1 MFSGIIVTQ
10 GRLKGLI
17 KTASKISLTIT
28 VSDTSKLAKKT
39 GDSIAVNGICLTV
52 TQLDATEF
60 RVDLMPETLRRTN
73 LEKIRQ
79 GALVNL
85 EPALL
90 PTTRIAGHFV
100 LGHVDTT
107 AMVFK
112 RENEQTAL
120 ILTFKMPKKYLPFI
134 AEKGSIAINGVSLTV
149 MAVDQSGFSVSLIP
163 LTQQITNLGS
173 LQVGEQVN
181 VEVDVLSRYLLRQEE
196 VSNES

>member
-10 GRLKGLI
+10 GRLKSLI
-17 KTASKISLTIT
+17 KTVSKISLTIT
-28 VSDTSKLAKKT
+28 VADTYKLAKKI
-39 GDSIAVNGICLTV
+39 GDSIAVNGTCLTV
-52 TQLDATEF
+52 THLDATEF

-107 AMVFK
+107 AMVVK

-120 ILTFKMPKKYLPFI
+120 ILTFQVSKKYLQFV

-196 VSNES
+196 ISNES

>member
-10 GRLKGLI
+10 GRLKSLI
-17 KTASKISLTIT
+17 KTVSKISLTIT
-28 VSDTSKLAKKT
+28 VADTYKLAKEI

-107 AMVFK
+107 AMVVK

-120 ILTFKMPKKYLPFI
+120 ILTFQVSKKYLPFI

>member
-10 GRLKGLI
+10 GRLKSLI
-17 KTASKISLTIT
+17 KTVSKISLTIT
-28 VSDTSKLAKKT
+28 VADTYKLAKEI

-107 AMVFK
+107 AMVVK

>member
-1 MFSGIIVTQ
+1 
-10 GRLKGLI
+10 
-17 KTASKISLTIT
+17 
-28 VSDTSKLAKKT
+28 
-39 GDSIAVNGICLTV
+39 
-52 TQLDATEF
+52 
-60 RVDLMPETLRRTN
+60 MPETLRRTN

-90 PTTRIAGHFV
+90 PTTRIAGHVV

-107 AMVFK
+107 AMVVK

-120 ILTFKMPKKYLPFI
+120 ILTFQVSKKYLPFI